1 MRHLLVLPFLA
12 ALAACNPASKSAE
25 ASPDAAGESE
35 AVAGLSPVPDLA
47 GEFRV
52 AGIDGAPL
60 DLPFGLALS
69 VSKDRIVFDAACGGY
84 AWNYRLVGRTLRT
97 TRIASPDPKCLATA
111 RIHHVV
117 FDLAVAVDAATGAG
131 RDGSNAIVLSGGGRT
146 LTLYS
151 Q

>member
-1 MRHLLVLPFLA
+1 MRHLLVLPFFA
-12 ALAACNPASKSAE
+12 ALAACNPASKGAE

-52 AGIDGAPL
+52 AGIDGTPL
-60 DLPFGLALS
+60 DPPFGLALS
-69 VSKDRIVFDAACGGY
+69 VSEDRIVFDAACGGY
-84 AWNYRLVGRTLRT
+84 AWNYRLVGRRLRT
-97 TRIASPDPKCLATA
+97 TQIASPDLKCLATA

-117 FDLAVAVDAATGAG
+117 FDLARAVDAATDAG
-131 RDGSNAIVLSGGGRT
+131 RDTSNAIVLSGGDRSV
-146 LTLYS
+146 TLYS